1 MNLVAISSVGTDE
14 EGAANDIGCD
24 SMVGMGAG
32 TVGDSRTVE
41 RVTEGIRPEG
51 GCGALI
57 FRRE

>member
-1 MNLVAISSVGTDE
+1 MAISSVGTDE